1 MKVPFGFVE
10 QLSKQVFISHG
21 LTEEQA
27 EQMEELKKR
36 AGLAEKE
43 VAKRMEVAAN
53 RFANKTLG
61 VQEIPWYVITV
72 YCAYLNVC
80 LTCMS
85 MFIRADFVSL
95 TICCVAI

>member
-1 MKVPFGFVE
+1 MKIPFGFVE
-10 QLSKQVFISHG
+10 QLSKEVFVRSG
-21 LTEEQA
+21 FSEEQA
-27 EQMEELKKR
+27 EKIEEVKKK
-36 AGLAEKE
+36 AAFAEKE

-53 RFANKTLG
+53 RFANKALG

-72 YCAYLNVC
+72 YCAYLNAC

-95 TICCVAI
+95 TICCVAL